1 MTKPKWM
8 NFRKSSKGRGG
19 GGSFSMKKFILKILG
34 LYTGLYGGFFGKKL
48 QFDFPKMRGG
58 GDQRPFGIFPKIHP
72 FWISFSLKKIF
83 TFNAMVT
90 SLLAEIWGEKRQ
102 SSNISQ
108 SSESSLQCGTK
119 ISIFGHLLGSPDL
132 RK

>member
-1 MTKPKWM
+1 M
-8 NFRKSSKGRGG
+8 
-19 GGSFSMKKFILKILG
+19 
-34 LYTGLYGGFFGKKL
+34 
-48 QFDFPKMRGG
+48 
-58 GDQRPFGIFPKIHP
+58 PFGIFPKIHP

-108 SSESSLQCGTK
+108 NSESSLQCGTK